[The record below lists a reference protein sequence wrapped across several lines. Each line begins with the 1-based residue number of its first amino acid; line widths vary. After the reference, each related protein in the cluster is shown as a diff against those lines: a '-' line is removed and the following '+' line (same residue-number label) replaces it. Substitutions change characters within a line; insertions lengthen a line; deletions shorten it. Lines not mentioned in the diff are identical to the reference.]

1 MWIMG
6 TLNQNIRMVKIKEH
20 NYRRMV
26 EYNVT
31 VNAETLEV
39 ERKRTYVEVL
49 SKVVINTVVTNS
61 KPKILIKIKL

>member
-1 MWIMG
+1 M
-6 TLNQNIRMVKIKEH
+6 
-20 NYRRMV
+20 
-26 EYNVT
+26 T

-39 ERKRTYVEVL
+39 ERKRSYVEVL